1 MSLSCGKSRTPT
13 FARARIS
20 RRYGFSKHPHLSHF
34 DWTVPSEQ
42 NLTTQLIQDC
52 LKKVPTSVFRKM
64 GVCPPRS
71 PQTTATMATCVLLRE
86 PIYVAGRYC
95 KYSRD
100 LSQTPWVIEEDKRTS
115 ISVQE
120 IAQKEF
126 ITLFKA
132 DDIIFSA
139 SGREDVDVRMLG
151 EGRPFIFEVV
161 NARRQS
167 ISQKQLE
174 DAQDRTNSGTD
185 LIELNSVKIIRRDQT
200 DVLAEGADSK
210 TKSYCCVVWLE
221 EDRTEDQ
228 LQVINETKNV
238 QLSQRTPIR
247 VLHRRSLADRE
258 RCVFKFDISIS
269 SPVSLGSRVRLN
281 SFFLLCAAC
290 RTSESSPISSS
301 CAFQRKL
308 EPT

>member
-1 MSLSCGKSRTPT
+1 MCWLKAPIPRRKVIGARFIWVHQANAPGLKS
-13 FARARIS
+13 FALCS
-20 RRYGFSKHPHLSHF
+20 
-34 DWTVPSEQ
+34 
-42 NLTTQLIQDC
+42 
-52 LKKVPTSVFRKM
+52 
-64 GVCPPRS
+64 
-71 PQTTATMATCVLLRE
+71 
-86 PIYVAGRYC
+86 
-95 KYSRD
+95 
-100 LSQTPWVIEEDKRTS
+100 
-115 ISVQE
+115 
-120 IAQKEF
+120 
-126 ITLFKA
+126 
-132 DDIIFSA
+132 
-139 SGREDVDVRMLG
+139 
-151 EGRPFIFEVV
+151 
-161 NARRQS
+161 
-167 ISQKQLE
+167 
-174 DAQDRTNSGTD
+174 
-185 LIELNSVKIIRRDQT
+185 
-200 DVLAEGADSK
+200 
-210 TKSYCCVVWLE
+210 CVVWLE